1 MSRVGKKPIPLPS
14 GVKIKIGAELQ
25 VEGPKGKLTVPIPA
39 GIRFE
44 QKDNVLNLVRDN
56 DKLAALHGLTR
67 ALAANAVTG
76 VSTGFTR
83 ELDIVGTG
91 YRADV
96 KGKVAIFTLGYSHPI
111 EYLLPSGIDM
121 KVDKQTHVILTGF
134 DRQEIGHVA
143 AQIRS
148 LRPPDPYKNKGVR
161 YTNEV
166 LRKKAGKTGASSK

>member
-1 MSRVGKKPIPLPS
+1 MSRVGKKPIPLPQ
-14 GVKIKIGAELQ
+14 GVKIKIGEQLE

-44 QKDNVLNLVRDN
+44 QKNNHLEAVRDH

-67 ALAANAVTG
+67 ALAANAVQG

-91 YRADV
+91 FRADV
-96 KGKVAIFTLGYSHPI
+96 KGKIATFTLGYSHPI
-111 EYLLPSGIDM
+111 EVLLPTGVDL
-121 KVDKQTHVILTGF
+121 KVDKQTHLVLTGY
-134 DRQEIGHVA
+134 DKQTVGHIA
-143 AQIRS
+143 SQIRA

-161 YTNEV
+161 YTGEP
-166 LRKKAGKTGASSK
+166 LRKKAGKTGAGAK